1 MYSERRCAAP
11 ALLPLLTPALLH
23 PLPTAFV
30 STQVTHASLQ
40 KWGSEVKVA
49 CTEHDQAGVLGSHGA
64 SEDSQ
69 RGCDAELGALR
80 EREAELASQ
89 LMRTDCTQAERASIG
104 REMQQ
109 IEADR
114 ARLKL
119 RWRRGSD

>member
-1 MYSERRCAAP
+1 M
-11 ALLPLLTPALLH
+11 
-23 PLPTAFV
+23 

-49 CTEHDQAGVLGSHGA
+49 CTEHDQAGVLESPDPQVGTG
-64 SEDSQ
+64 
-69 RGCDAELGALR
+69 RDAELAVLR

-89 LMRTDCTQAERASIG
+89 LMRTDGTQAERASIG

>member
-1 MYSERRCAAP
+1 MYGERRCAAS
-11 ALLPLLTPALLH
+11 ALLPLLTPAPLH
-23 PLPTAFV
+23 PLPTAIV

-49 CTEHDQAGVLGSHGA
+49 CTEHDQAGVLESPDPQVGTG
-64 SEDSQ
+64 
-69 RGCDAELGALR
+69 RDAELAVLR

-89 LMRTDCTQAERASIG
+89 LMRTDGTQAERASIG